1 MNAEYPEPQGRR
13 IQTLADLR
21 VTAIVSPPNS
31 LFLLTK
37 SSFFYY
43 LTYINQDYLVAA
55 KIKQAYFFILFKT
68 SSHFHF
74 PFLRQGIIQLT
85 LAPSSLQSQ
94 E

>member
-55 KIKQAYFFILFKT
+55 KIKAYFLYFLKPLHIFI
-68 SSHFHF
+68 F
-74 PFLRQGIIQLT
+74 PF
-85 LAPSSLQSQ
+85 
-94 E
+94 